1 MEMKYWYV
9 LMGNGTYYTIS
20 GHHNYE
26 TAKAIAESN
35 CPDYKSL
42 ANFLAIPLEWNG
54 ELGV

>member
-1 MEMKYWYV
+1 MEMKCWYV
-9 LMGNGTYYTIS
+9 LMGDGTYYTIS

-42 ANFLAIPLEWNG
+42 ANFLCIPLEWIG